1 MASIWDTALNIVQTL
16 DVGIALVTGAGVGA
30 GLLGWLRRRR
40 HRRLWRLS
48 NPGDVTI
55 CVATS
60 TATDTGRYTRLA
72 TGIGQVRALAEIHH
86 SLKTAYGEAADP
98 ALYMSESMPAE
109 ALRKDVIFVGGAKNS
124 AAAARFIEAV
134 KDQVGATFDAED
146 PNLIIVDG
154 KPYPTE
160 TIDGAVTRD
169 YALVIATDNP
179 FCAGR
184 RAFLFAGSHTY
195 GTGAAGRLIREQL
208 VRRFRFLP
216 SRFVMLAEVTVDQHL
231 DLVLRPIVMRTQPGD
246 AQSGRP

>member
-1 MASIWDTALNIVQTL
+1 MTAFGDTLLNIAQTL

-30 GLLGWLRRRR
+30 GLLSWLRRRR
-40 HRRLWRLS
+40 HRRLWRLG
-48 NPGDVTI
+48 NPSDVAI

-86 SLKTAYGEAADP
+86 SLKVAYGDAVDP

-109 ALRKDVIFVGGAKNS
+109 ALRKDLILIGGAKNN
-124 AAAARFIEAV
+124 AAAARFIDAV
-134 KDQVGATFDAED
+134 KDQVGAAFDAED

-154 KPYPTE
+154 TPYPAE
-160 TIDGAVTRD
+160 TADGAVTRD
-169 YALVIATDNP
+169 YAMVIATENP

-216 SRFVMLAEVTVDQHL
+216 ARFTMLAEVTVDQHL
-231 DLVLRPIVMRTQPGD
+231 DLVLRPVVMRKQAGE
-246 AQSGRP
+246 R